1 MFLAEMICSDEE
13 CELTV
18 EAVDHLDR
26 LELLVCEE
34 CDCCLQLVSLSSF
47 VAVELE
53 APPELALAA

>member
-1 MFLAEMICSDEE
+1 MICSDEE